1 MTERGEAPV
10 VLGDA
15 LGGVGEQRRVPQDYS
30 GGRHEGC
37 LEMWDWW
44 GPALGFAPEAAEES
58 PGIIS
63 GCWVRSRR
71 AAGSM

>member
-37 LEMWDWW
+37 LEMWGWW
-44 GPALGFAPEAAEES
+44 GQHWGLLPRRRRNPQGL
-58 PGIIS
+58 
-63 GCWVRSRR
+63 SRG
-71 AAGSM
+71 AG